1 MDGTLNSK
9 NGVAFQSKATLPD
22 GTIEITDTLPKQ
34 DYYKSLRRTSASS
47 PGSQFTINNS
57 TNVYDATS
65 GYRKSK
71 AIDYKPS
78 GKQVQCSVLML
89 EGVEQVFT
97 IDKNFY
103 GLHLFKM
110 ICEKLELT
118 ETEYFGLT
126 YRGNQNVD
134 MWLKMDEKI
143 SKQLEKIPWK
153 FEFRFKFYPAL
164 PEYLKD
170 DLTRYFLCLQVRQD
184 LICGQLPCSFN
195 TYVILGAYVIQSEA
209 GDWDA
214 EAHAGIEYIYNIPFA
229 PKNLQT
235 PEMLVR
241 IAELHQR
248 LKGRTPEQADR
259 VFLENVR
266 RLALYGVH
274 LHRVKSNT
282 GEDLALGVYHSGVLV
297 YRGRLRMQHYTWAR
311 IVELSYKGKEFIM
324 VVRPVIF
331 DEYIESPGGRRRT
344 SVSSRNASSSTE
356 RGTFKQRSR
365 SAKPSADAH
374 RNMTLT
380 FKCLNSEMAKRLYN
394 VVVDHHTFFRLREG
408 NTSRRLN
415 LQPGFGIRKYHYNS
429 KPQIF
434 DDSESGFWTL
444 NRDGGLPP
452 TSGGSIRRVAA
463 QRRPEQYAKSLV
475 TLMTPVAS
483 RKGAGFRA
491 PCASIEDA
499 DSIKNGSQPSGGSNS
514 IRTHESS
521 MLMEEQY
528 APIKTSPDSP
538 GAILANAAMNFSAK
552 SPGSLNG
559 QMEKKPPPVSPRMPR
574 PELSRQHW
582 QMSPADCTQGLG
594 MDLYGTDVAT
604 MMDAG
609 WQGSRTNRGIKG
621 PGNYYYEVSVLED
634 GDIRVGWSTNDASLM
649 LGMDAHGYGYG
660 AAENGDG
667 SYAKQYT
674 MGRLVH
680 NGEAHEMGFPAA
692 VSNVIGCFLQLQK
705 SSDGEGLEGNV
716 MWSHNGQ
723 LVTSP
728 HANLVRIPPRVAT
741 DSAFFPT
748 VSLRDARISLN
759 FGDKP
764 FVHQPEQISGGR
776 LQWTSPI
783 EVPADKIVQNVN
795 SGWRVNQFD
804 TTSSLSLIV
813 SEDGRMIQA
822 TDNKWQGFRA
832 NKGVFEEGKYYYEVE
847 MVEDCGYA
855 RVGWSLPTANL
866 QLGVDNLGYGYG
878 CAPDGSPAKKVFNG
892 VAEDYGVKF
901 KVGDVVGCYLDLD
914 NGTIQ
919 WSVNGEMLP
928 PAYHMD
934 SSFISHDKTI
944 FLPSASL
951 YCTTLEVNY
960 GDRPFKYQPTEEW
973 YPLFAAADE
982 FVQDSPKW
990 PFDINKL
997 RQPHATTERVESDIL
1012 CPDVTITISPNNSQ
1026 LQSAV
1031 PLDSTLI
1038 EDTQSKKDTNGGG
1051 RRCSSEDEEDTVV
1064 DTRDEQA
1071 KGRESPIPL
1080 STNRTDT
1087 QRMQVHNATQEST
1100 DTNNGNEDEAL
1111 NKAINYTTQLDSE
1124 SVVLNGSSSIRSDT
1138 VLTSPAT
1145 GRTPL

>member
-1 MDGTLNSK
+1 MDGAVIPK
-9 NGVAFQSKATLPD
+9 NGAAFQSKATLPD

-47 PGSQFTINNS
+47 PGSQFAINNS

-78 GKQVQCSVLML
+78 GKEVQCSVLML

-97 IDKNFY
+97 IDKNYY
-103 GLHLFKM
+103 GLHLFKV

-118 ETEYFGLT
+118 ETEYFGIT

-143 SKQLEKIPWK
+143 TKQLEKNPWKFEFRFKFYPALPEYLKDDLTRYFLCLQVRQDLICGHFVCAAVVKVLDSGARSQTSITYQCIPENPWK

-209 GDWDA
+209 GDWDP
-214 EAHAGIEYIYNIPFA
+214 ETHAGIEYLYNVPFA

-241 IAELHQR
+241 IVELHQR

-259 VFLENVR
+259 IFLENAR

-274 LHRVKSNT
+274 LHRVKNNA

-297 YRGRLRMQHYTWAR
+297 YRGRLRMQRYTWAR
-311 IVELSYKGKEFIM
+311 IVELSYKGKDFIM

-331 DEYIESPGGRRRT
+331 NEYIESPDGKRRT
-344 SVSSRNASSSTE
+344 SVSSRNAKDSTE
-356 RGTFKQRSR
+356 RGTSKNRSR
-365 SAKPSADAH
+365 SAKPSAEAH

-394 VVVDHHTFFRLREG
+394 VVVDHHTFFRLRE
-408 NTSRRLN
+408 NSASRRLN

-429 KPQIF
+429 RPQIF
-434 DDSESGFWTL
+434 DDSESGVWTL

-463 QRRPEQYAKSLV
+463 QRRPEQYAKTLV

-491 PCASIEDA
+491 PCASIEDT
-499 DSIKNGSQPSGGSNS
+499 DSIKNGYQPSGGSNS
-514 IRTHESS
+514 VRTHESS
-521 MLMEEQY
+521 VLMEDQY
-528 APIKTSPDSP
+528 APTKSSPDSP
-538 GAILANAAMNFSAK
+538 GAVLANAAMNFNAK
-552 SPGSLNG
+552 SSSDRNS
-559 QMEKKPPPVSPRMPR
+559 QMERKPSPVTPQMPR

-621 PGNYYYEVSVLED
+621 AGNYYYEISVLED
-634 GDIRVGWSTNDASLM
+634 GDIRIGWSTNDASLM

-667 SYAKQYT
+667 SYAKQST
-674 MGRLVH
+674 TGRLVH
-680 NGEAHEMGFPAA
+680 NGEAHEMGFPAT
-692 VSNVIGCFLQLQK
+692 VSSVIGCFLQLQQNP
-705 SSDGEGLEGNV
+705 DGEGLEGNV

-728 HANLVRIPPRVAT
+728 HANLVRIPPEIAT
-741 DSAFFPT
+741 SSAFFPT
-748 VSLRDARISLN
+748 ISLRDARISLN
-759 FGDKP
+759 FGEKP
-764 FVHQPEQISGGR
+764 FVHPPEQISGGR
-776 LQWTSPI
+776 VQWTSPI
-783 EVPADKIVQNVN
+783 NVPADKIVQNIN

-804 TTSSLSLIV
+804 TTSSLNLIV
-813 SEDGRMIQA
+813 SEDGRMVQA
-822 TDNKWQGFRA
+822 TDNEWQGFRA
-832 NKGVFEEGKYYYEVE
+832 NKASYGNYRTTHFAISNNGVFEVGKYYYEVE
-847 MVEDCGYA
+847 IVEDCGYA

-878 CAPDGSPAKKVFNG
+878 CGPDGSPAKKVFNG
-892 VAEDYGVKF
+892 VAEDYGVKV

-919 WSVNGEMLP
+919 WSVNGEILP

-934 SSFISHDKTI
+934 SSFISHEKTI
-944 FLPSASL
+944 FFPSASL

-982 FVQDSPKW
+982 CVKDSPKW

-997 RQPHATTERVESDIL
+997 RQPHPCVAKGDFFHTERRS
-1012 CPDVTITISPNNSQ
+1012 
-1026 LQSAV
+1026 
-1031 PLDSTLI
+1031 LDS
-1038 EDTQSKKDTNGGG
+1038 QS
-1051 RRCSSEDEEDTVV
+1051 
-1064 DTRDEQA
+1064 
-1071 KGRESPIPL
+1071 
-1080 STNRTDT
+1080 
-1087 QRMQVHNATQEST
+1087 
-1100 DTNNGNEDEAL
+1100 
-1111 NKAINYTTQLDSE
+1111 DSAN
-1124 SVVLNGSSSIRSDT
+1124 SGYGFDFDD
-1138 VLTSPAT
+1138 
-1145 GRTPL
+1145 